1 MRRALESILCFA
13 ARDETRF
20 FIFSLCA
27 RWRDVYHK
35 LDSFVPPRRAAII
48 IFLLMYD
55 IEWRENNV
63 FGRAGFRRP

>member
-1 MRRALESILCFA
+1 VCDVIYSTTCGALLNQFCVLQRAMKP
-13 ARDETRF
+13 D
-20 FIFSLCA
+20 FSSLSA

-55 IEWRENNV
+55 RM
-63 FGRAGFRRP
+63 AGE